1 MSARGERV
9 SSIVKLARGDMS
21 QRAFGIELGVSSTA
35 VQHWE
40 NGVSIPETKHL
51 SSIATRAGY
60 TLQQVIEFIEG
71 GDLPEADIIVLMTRQ
86 IKKLS
91 FKQIALIDRAVSD
104 RLMAIA
110 ESVGR

>member
-1 MSARGERV
+1 MSDRGERV
-9 SSIVKLARGDMS
+9 SNIVKLARGDMS
-21 QRAFGIELGVSSTA
+21 QRAFGIELGVSATA

-60 TLQQVIEFIEG
+60 TLQQVIDFIEG
-71 GDLPEADIIVLMTRQ
+71 GDLPEADVIVMMTRQ

-91 FKQIALIDRAVSD
+91 LKQIALIDRAVSD
-104 RLMAIA
+104 RLSAIA
-110 ESVGR
+110 ENTGR